1 MSADV
6 SIEWV
11 PFKVVPQDDRG
22 YEVRGQ
28 GELLGGPMSEHAA
41 VTFATELAREA
52 AAEGKLGIVAQC
64 TELEEIVSV
73 RFYEPVGATRETV
86 S

>member
-1 MSADV
+1 MSADA

-11 PFKVVPQDDRG
+11 PFKVVPQRNRG
-22 YEVRGQ
+22 YEVRAH
-28 GELLGGPMSEHAA
+28 GERLGGPMQEEAA
-41 VTFATELAREA
+41 VSFATQLARDA

-64 TELEEIVSV
+64 TEREEIVSV
-73 RFYEPVGATRETV
+73 KFYEPSAVVRV

>member
-11 PFKVVPQDDRG
+11 PFKVVPQDDQG
-22 YEVRGQ
+22 FEVRCQ
-28 GELLGGPMSEHAA
+28 GELLGGPMAEQSAM
-41 VTFATELAREA
+41 TFATELAQGA

-64 TELEEIVSV
+64 TENEEIVSV
-73 RFYEPVGATRETV
+73 KFYEPTAAGAAV
-86 S
+86 